1 MGSLSKGCRLS
12 ESENDFEGFELV
24 CRYTCDSA
32 TGKDKIDR
40 GHQPAGSFRD
50 ELLEGTQP
58 ESGGNRDFGCW
69 FRARR
74 AELASP
80 LIEAGRRATML
91 LAKLRD
97 AQTAGFLRVD
107 SLLPLKSGILADG
120 RAHDKG
126 LQEDGIENHP
136 HPLTSV

>member
-12 ESENDFEGFELV
+12 ESENDFEGFELI
-24 CRYTCDSA
+24 CRNPCDRA

-40 GHQPAGSFRD
+40 GHRPAGSLRD
-50 ELLEGTQP
+50 ELLERTHAA
-58 ESGGNRDFGCW
+58 SDRNRDFGCW

-80 LIEAGRRATML
+80 LIEAGRRATVL

-97 AQTAGFLRVD
+97 AQTAVFLRLD
-107 SLLPLKSGILADG
+107 SLLPLKAGMLADG
-120 RAHDKG
+120 RTHDKG
-126 LQEDGIENHP
+126 LLEEGIENHP
-136 HPLTSV
+136 HPLTPV